1 MQHGWGSLPNA
12 VFYSEDLEVKWQEF
26 SNEEDI
32 RGKEVILFQ
41 NKHASE
47 YKSVE
52 EYSFSLGLDDLW
64 CIFYRRC
71 LKQ

>member
-1 MQHGWGSLPNA
+1 M
-12 VFYSEDLEVKWQEF
+12 KWQEC

-32 RGKEVILFQ
+32 RRKDVIILLQ

-52 EYSFSLGLDDLW
+52 EYSFSLHLDDL
-64 CIFYRRC
+64 
-71 LKQ
+71 

>member
-12 VFYSEDLEVKWQEF
+12 LFYSKDLKLKWQEC

-32 RGKEVILFQ
+32 RGKEVIILLQ
-41 NKHASE
+41 NKRALE

-52 EYSFSLGLDDLW
+52 EYSFSLGLDDL
-64 CIFYRRC
+64 
-71 LKQ
+71 

>member
-12 VFYSEDLEVKWQEF
+12 LFYSTDLKLKWQEC

-32 RGKEVILFQ
+32 RGKEVIILLQ
-41 NKHASE
+41 NKRAFE

-52 EYSFSLGLDDLW
+52 EYSFSLGLDDL
-64 CIFYRRC
+64 
-71 LKQ
+71 